1 MNAALNKQAQLMIV
15 VVGFFATVLL
25 LGVTAA
31 DGATPVSRAAVTFAI
46 AVGCTVRYWWVI
58 LLLAWPARWFRMVT
72 LLLAWSA
79 LPTVAVVSPNAVRWA
94 LALAALLVIGCIT
107 ELYNW
112 HTRQW
117 MVGSEEAS
125 RSLRFDH
132 IAGAISAAGGAALLL
147 FVAVY
152 RPHWLEVVIPLMVLA
167 DWLRLAMM
175 IRRHQ
180 RFIDLGYL
188 T

>member
-1 MNAALNKQAQLMIV
+1 VNAALNKQGQLMIV

-25 LGVTAA
+25 LAMRAG
-31 DGATPVSRAAVTFAI
+31 DGMTPVSRAVVTLAV
-46 AVGCTVRYWWVI
+46 AVGCAVRYWWVI
-58 LLLAWPARWFRMVT
+58 LLLPWPARWFRMVA

-79 LPTVAVVSPNAVRWA
+79 LPIVAVMSPNVVRWA
-94 LALAALLVIGCIT
+94 LALAALLAVGSIT
-107 ELYNW
+107 EAYNW

-117 MVGSEEAS
+117 MVGCEEAS
-125 RSLRFDH
+125 RSLEVDH
-132 IAGAISAAGGAALLL
+132 LTGAAAAAGGTALLL
-147 FVAVY
+147 LVVFY
-152 RPHWLEVVIPLMVLA
+152 RPQWLEFVIPLMVVA
-167 DWLRLAMM
+167 DWVRLVVM